1 MTSCLFGSDTKDY
14 SHTNYL
20 PLCWAIS
27 VSVLIFLVSLF
38 SFSLRS
44 GSGWKC
50 IAQRKQMEEE
60 VSLTLNQLLYDHGL
74 MIINPLG
81 PAT

>member
-38 SFSLRS
+38 FSLSLS
-44 GSGWKC
+44 GQVQVGNVLLRGSRWKKRC
-50 IAQRKQMEEE
+50 
-60 VSLTLNQLLYDHGL
+60 L
-74 MIINPLG
+74 
-81 PAT
+81 